1 MSAVAI
7 VGDSG
12 TGKTSSLGNFPEL
25 GIEGLDPR
33 TTAIIN
39 VAGKDLPF
47 KGWMNQYKG
56 KLSEGGNF
64 MESQNHTAIA
74 QAISYVNKDRPD
86 IEDIVLDDAQY
97 LMAFD
102 FMDRIDEVG
111 FDKFTAMGSSM
122 YKVFKAARDAKR
134 INVYFMW
141 HPERTEALGSKM
153 KTVGA
158 LVDKYFTPEGL
169 FTILLYTKVGTG
181 TDGSPKYQFVTNYVD
196 KHYPAK
202 SPVGMFDKIY
212 IPNDLGYVK
221 KAIHAYKHGEEVVA

>member
-12 TGKTSSLGNFPEL
+12 TGKTSSLGNFPQL
-25 GIEGLDPR
+25 GIEGLNPK

-47 KGWMNQYKG
+47 KGWKSMYKG
-56 KLSEGGNF
+56 AISQGGNF
-64 MESQNHTAIA
+64 LESSNHDAIA
-74 QAISYVNKDRPD
+74 KAINYINKERSD
-86 IEDIVLDDAQY
+86 IEDVVLDDAQY

-102 FMDRIDEVG
+102 FMERIDETG
-111 FDKFTAMGSSM
+111 FDKFTAMGTSM
-122 YKVFKAARDAKR
+122 YRVFRAARDAKR

-141 HPERTEALGSKM
+141 HPERTEALGAKM

-169 FTILLYTKVGTG
+169 FTMVLYTKVGTG
-181 TDGSPKYQFVTNYVD
+181 SDGLPKYQFLTNYLD

-202 SPVGMFDKIY
+202 TPIGMFEDLY
-212 IPNDLGYVK
+212 IPNDLGFVK
-221 KAIHAYKHGEEVVA
+221 KAICEYNEGE